1 MRKIA
6 SARII
11 VVAMATTAAGT
22 LLSTDASAQ
31 KMYRCGNNY
40 QDRPCAAGQ
49 KGKVIGSTGADSS
62 TTPATS
68 ADADCSQRGK
78 DSLKIAWSREGGATE
93 EQLVDEIDRKRIT
106 DSDKEAQKALVHDVY
121 KRRGNAARIQ
131 TSVEADC
138 AVEKEKAARA
148 AELLDAVT
156 KAQATLKKGSTAP
169 AKPEVDQERLRAD
182 AAAREAQ
189 TKKATCDR
197 LNASMD
203 SIRASERAGGNA
215 RTMDS
220 LNEQR
225 RSIRAQAERAGCG
238 SL

>member
-1 MRKIA
+1 MRKSTNTRIVAGAIA
-6 SARII
+6 L
-11 VVAMATTAAGT
+11 AAVSMF
-22 LLSTDASAQ
+22 LSIDASAQ

-49 KGKVIGSTGADSS
+49 KGKVIGSTGADS
-62 TTPATS
+62 TAAPATS
-68 ADADCSQRGK
+68 ADADCTQRGK

-93 EQLVDEIDRKRIT
+93 EQLVDEIERKRIT

-121 KRRGNAARIQ
+121 RRRGNAARIQ

-189 TKKATCDR
+189 AQKATCDR
-197 LNASMD
+197 LSASMD

-225 RSIRAQAERAGCG
+225 RSVRTQAEKTGCG
-238 SL
+238 SM